1 VAADASGMRNRNHRA
16 IHVLLVLAV
25 AAAGF
30 LPAAAAGASTGKVS
44 TVPSGAL
51 GGLRYHVVRSG
62 DTVTS
67 IARTYG
73 VDAATIRAANGIVGD
88 RLYLGARVLIDAA
101 NPSLTRSGGSSAA
114 TSSSGASSAATA
126 SSAGSG
132 TSYVVKDGDVLER
145 IARRHGVKLSALLSA
160 NGLEP
165 ESLILAGRTLTIP
178 SATATGGAP
187 SGTSADAT
195 YLVKDGDVLER
206 IARRFGVKLSAL
218 LSANG
223 LEAES
228 LILPGRKLTIPS
240 GASGA
245 APAAASTPT
254 TTAPAAGG
262 SGSVGPRMVCPVP
275 GASYM
280 NDWGFPRGTE
290 RFHEGTDLFA
300 SEGTT
305 IVAPVSG
312 TLTFGSNGLGGTTFN
327 ITTPDGWVIYG
338 AHLSKAIGSSRQ
350 VSAGTAVGLV
360 GDTGGAA
367 GGPPHLHLG
376 IKPAGGRPANPYPS
390 VLAACG

>member
-1 VAADASGMRNRNHRA
+1 
-16 IHVLLVLAV
+16 
-25 AAAGF
+25 
-30 LPAAAAGASTGKVS
+30 
-44 TVPSGAL
+44 
-51 GGLRYHVVRSG
+51 
-62 DTVTS
+62 
-67 IARTYG
+67 
-73 VDAATIRAANGIVGD
+73 
-88 RLYLGARVLIDAA
+88 
-101 NPSLTRSGGSSAA
+101 
-114 TSSSGASSAATA
+114 
-126 SSAGSG
+126 
-132 TSYVVKDGDVLER
+132 VVKDGDVLER
-145 IARRHGVKLSALLSA
+145 IARRHGVKLAALLSA
-160 NGLEP
+160 NGLE
-165 ESLILAGRTLTIP
+165 S
-178 SATATGGAP
+178 
-187 SGTSADAT
+187 
-195 YLVKDGDVLER
+195 
-206 IARRFGVKLSAL
+206 
-218 LSANG
+218 
-223 LEAES
+223 ES

-240 GASGA
+240 GGSGA
-245 APAAASTPT
+245 APAATSSPT
-254 TTAPAAGG
+254 TTAPAASSG
-262 SGSVGPRMVCPVP
+262 SGWVGPRMVCPVP

-360 GDTGGAA
+360 GDTGGAE